1 MISTVYLSRDIQMML
16 NVDITPCSVYCLPV
30 QRYMDDAK
38 RGHEAPCC
46 VYCLP
51 VQRYTDDAKRGHNS
65 L

>member
-1 MISTVYLSRDIQMML
+1 MML